1 MLIYASCPSF
11 FFILISF
18 LVKEQTTNGKVPL
31 VEKKKRGPAFLAH
44 SSTWSSH
51 DFYTKKNRDGILGP
65 PISREEEMKD
75 F

>member
-11 FFILISF
+11 FFHSF
-18 LVKEQTTNGKVPL
+18 FFCVKEQTTNGKVPL
-31 VEKKKRGPAFLAH
+31 VEEKKRGAGIPGTFQYMVISRFL
-44 SSTWSSH
+44 
-51 DFYTKKNRDGILGP
+51 YRKKRDGILGP